1 LEALIMQFGK
11 TLVGAIIGAA
21 LGIGLLIAV
30 YLLFGI
36 DKMWMA
42 IPVALLTGL
51 GVRMVAAT
59 GGHPSYLRGAITVFL
74 ALGAY
79 LGGLAITRAVAN
91 HRTDTVAKA
100 NPPRVAAADEPG
112 EPGDAKTEPAAEA
125 PPVNAPPIA
134 PANPGLLPRRPGM
147 PQPINTWD
155 FLSLAVAAL
164 GAYELGRGTGGAR
177 SEAMVGG
184 PSEPVPTGMHP
195 DA

>member
-1 LEALIMQFGK
+1 MSRAFVRLEAFTMQFGK

-59 GGHPSYLRGAITVFL
+59 SGHASYLRGAITVLL
-74 ALGAY
+74 AMGAY

-91 HRTDTVAKA
+91 HR
-100 NPPRVAAADEPG
+100 
-112 EPGDAKTEPAAEA
+112 AEA
-125 PPVNAPPIA
+125 VTM
-134 PANPGLLPRRPGM
+134 AN
-147 PQPINTWD
+147 
-155 FLSLAVAAL
+155 
-164 GAYELGRGTGGAR
+164 
-177 SEAMVGG
+177 
-184 PSEPVPTGMHP
+184 
-195 DA
+195 

>member
-1 LEALIMQFGK
+1 MQLGK
-11 TLVGAIIGAA
+11 TLVGAIIGGA

-42 IPVALLTGL
+42 IPVALLTGF

-59 GGHPSYLRGAITVFL
+59 SGRASYLRGAITVLL
-74 ALGAY
+74 AMGAY

-91 HRTDTVAKA
+91 YRAETVSKA
-100 NPPRVAAADEPG
+100 SPPRAAAEEPG
-112 EPGDAKTEPAAEA
+112 EPGEATDEEPVADA
-125 PPVNAPPIA
+125 PPVDAPPAA
-134 PANPGLLPRRPGM
+134 PANFDRAARRPAVA
-147 PQPINTWD
+147 PQFSTWD

-164 GAYELGRGTGGAR
+164 VAYELGRGSGGVRRDTMDA
-177 SEAMVGG
+177 G
-184 PSEPVPTGMHP
+184 PSEPVPGGSHP

>member
-1 LEALIMQFGK
+1 MQFGK

-30 YLLFGI
+30 YLMFGI

-59 GGHPSYLRGAITVFL
+59 SGHASYLRGAITVVL
-74 ALGAY
+74 AMAAY

-91 HRTDTVAKA
+91 HRAETVSKA
-100 NPPRVAAADEPG
+100 NPPRAAAEEPG
-112 EPGDAKTEPAAEA
+112 APGDAKSEEPVAEA
-125 PPVNAPPIA
+125 PPINAPPTA
-134 PANPGLLPRRPGM
+134 PANPDLAMRRSAM
-147 PQPINTWD
+147 PSQAFSTWD
-155 FLSLAVAAL
+155 FISLAVAAL
-164 GAYELGRGTGGAR
+164 VAYELGRGSGIASKGSMGAGSGEPALGG
-177 SEAMVGG
+177 
-184 PSEPVPTGMHP
+184 THP